1 MDQPTP
7 PHKPVENTEV
17 QPVAPVVAPVAAV
30 PVPKPKKKWL
40 PWAIA
45 GGTAAVVVGGMSAY
59 YFLVYQNPTQVL
71 YDAYLRLQS
80 AKVVQM
86 NGVVEINKESNGVTF
101 KSVEYKTNSNSGPN
115 VSMDITAKLRA
126 NNKDISVGGKGM
138 YTQDGTMYFQLNGL
152 ADAYKELSK
161 DSAGQTYLTDQ
172 QIEGIKK
179 LQDQWVKV
187 TIDDIKKASQE
198 AGTMY
203 KCVLDAYK
211 KHKDDDSKPMQ
222 DMYRA
227 NPFISVKEKVGT
239 KDGNIGIK
247 LNFDAEK
254 YKAYTK
260 AAEDTAMYKDLMA
273 CSKSKTTSSD
283 TSTKNIEEITD
294 KTSVTAWVSEWS
306 HELRSV
312 DYSSSFGSG
321 KDKVDLKGSVAV
333 AYDKNNTVTA
343 PSGTITIDEFMN
355 RTHALTMGVID
366 DMTYV
371 DPYYSDSYS
380 DSNL

>member
-203 KCVLDAYK
+203 QCVLDAYK

-239 KDGNIGIK
+239 KDGNVGIK

-333 AYDKNNTVTA
+333 AYDKNNTVSA
-343 PSGTITIDEFMN
+343 PSSTISIDEFMN

-366 DMTYV
+366 DTTYT
-371 DPYYSDSYS
+371 DPYLSDSE
-380 DSNL
+380 L